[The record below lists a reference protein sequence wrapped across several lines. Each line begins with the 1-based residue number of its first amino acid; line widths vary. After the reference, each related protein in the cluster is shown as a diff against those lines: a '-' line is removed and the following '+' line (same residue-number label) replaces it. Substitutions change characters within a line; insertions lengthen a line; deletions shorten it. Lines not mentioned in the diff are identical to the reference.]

1 MRKTHSAVVI
11 HLSFF
16 FFSFMQCTDVLPLH
30 AHLPSVAKTTMDTY
44 PQQHLPSSM
53 LASDT
58 QLGVGLPA
66 SSSVGSSQ
74 SVSLLLDY
82 DKKWTYVDSSL

>member
-16 FFSFMQCTDVLPLH
+16 FSSFMQCTDVRSLH
-30 AHLPSVAKTTMDTY
+30 AHSPSVAKSTMDTY

-82 DKKWTYVDSSL
+82 DKKWAYVDSSL

>member
-1 MRKTHSAVVI
+1 
-11 HLSFF
+11 
-16 FFSFMQCTDVLPLH
+16 
-30 AHLPSVAKTTMDTY
+30 MDTY

-58 QLGVGLPA
+58 QLDVGLPA

-82 DKKWTYVDSSL
+82 DKKNGHTLTCLPSLLPNHPQLPKLPCECLSNQSLLLTLTLNPNH